1 MNVPIP
7 APDTLPAAWGWFQ
20 GLLMLM
26 FPLHLLLMNAML
38 GFTAVSLYALLKG
51 GQPERRLA
59 HELAKALPVLIAFAV
74 NFGVAA
80 LLFLQVLFG
89 RYFYTSSVLMAAFWL
104 AVPLFLLVAYYSAY
118 IYDLRFERLGKAGA
132 VPIGLAAALFLVIA
146 FLFTSNTTLM
156 IEPVR
161 WSGYFSDPG
170 GTLLSAGSGTL
181 WARYLHFVT
190 SGLAVGGLAVAVFGR
205 WKAMQD
211 PPMGERA
218 VKIGMHAF
226 TALTALQLGLGTW
239 YLVSLPRPVMLL
251 FMGGSKSATGLLAA
265 GLALTLG
272 ALAAGALRKV
282 GLSAAFAVPL
292 VYVMA
297 FLRDAV
303 RDGYLKPFHAPEALP
318 VAPQYS
324 PFLLFVVTLV
334 VGAAVVAWMLRK
346 TLELYRDA
354 D

>member
-1 MNVPIP
+1 
-7 APDTLPAAWGWFQ
+7 
-20 GLLMLM
+20 
-26 FPLHLLLMNAML
+26 
-38 GFTAVSLYALLKG
+38 
-51 GQPERRLA
+51 
-59 HELAKALPVLIAFAV
+59 
-74 NFGVAA
+74 
-80 LLFLQVLFG
+80 
-89 RYFYTSSVLMAAFWL
+89 
-104 AVPLFLLVAYYSAY
+104 
-118 IYDLRFERLGKAGA
+118 
-132 VPIGLAAALFLVIA
+132 
-146 FLFTSNTTLM
+146 M
-156 IEPVR
+156 IEPLR

-170 GTLLSAGSGTL
+170 GTLLEAGSGRL
-181 WARYLHFVT
+181 WARYLHFLT
-190 SGLAVGGLAVAVFGR
+190 SGLAVGGLSVAVFGR
-205 WKAMQD
+205 YKARHD
-211 PPMGERA
+211 APLGERA
-218 VKIGMHAF
+218 VRTGMHSF
-226 TALTALQLGLGTW
+226 TMLTLLQLGLGVW